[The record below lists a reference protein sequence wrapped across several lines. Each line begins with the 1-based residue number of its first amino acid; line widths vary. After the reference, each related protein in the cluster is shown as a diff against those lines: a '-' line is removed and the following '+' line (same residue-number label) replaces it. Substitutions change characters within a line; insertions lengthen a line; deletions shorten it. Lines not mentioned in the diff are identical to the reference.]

1 MRSAL
6 RNIFLASAFVATAA
20 LATITA
26 QAERLNVPFSFTVAG
41 KTCPAGI
48 YSVDHNAS
56 NGTVTLRNLNDWS
69 RSFTWLAGAGDPT
82 AQDTRVILR
91 FDAMPDG
98 YVLQSVQ
105 YRSAI
110 TARLD
115 RKIRKHEYVPTRMV
129 QGE

>member
-20 LATITA
+20 LATFTA

-41 KTCPAGI
+41 KTCPAGV
-48 YSVDHNAS
+48 YTVDHNLS
-56 NGTVTLRNLNDWS
+56 NGTVTLRELSDWS
-69 RSFTWLAGAGDPT
+69 RSFSWLTSTGDP
-82 AQDTRVILR
+82 APQDTRVILR
-91 FDAMPDG
+91 FDAMPNG

-105 YRSAI
+105 YRDTI

-115 RKIRKHEYVPTRMV
+115 KKIHKPEYMPTRIV
-129 QGE
+129 QGQ